1 MNTSANRHL
10 LTTVLNEL
18 INVNTRRIAYYKNAN
33 EFMNDNV
40 DLKSIFAERIH
51 QSENFIDDLASNV
64 FRIGDIEKN
73 EDTET
78 NALNSFKFLK
88 GNSLNKNAAILDGCE
103 NGEDAAVK
111 AYESG
116 LRSPAYME
124 AETRRQLLEQQSEIK
139 DAHMFIKKF
148 RDLNLDLTT

>member
-78 NALNSFKFLK
+78 KALNSFKFLK

-124 AETRRQLLEQQSEIK
+124 AETRRQFV
-139 DAHMFIKKF
+139 A
-148 RDLNLDLTT
+148 N